1 MLWKVSNLFRIS
13 EQQYKII
20 TVETQSHIKSN
31 KMKKLLFLPSLL
43 LSAAL
48 IMNACK
54 GDPGPIGPQGPTGL
68 QGSTGST
75 GAVGPQG
82 PAGATG
88 PQGPA
93 GPTGATGAT
102 GATGP
107 QGPAGPQGPVGAT
120 GPQGPA
126 GPQGPVGP
134 AGPQGPAGTANVIYS
149 SWFGDNTFS
158 PTWGDTTLSFFG
170 VCSRAIKAAPG
181 VTASIINQGLVL
193 SYIKASS
200 IVEPQLLPLSVP
212 GTTPLE
218 LNFIPQVGKIFYY
231 FKNPTT
237 SNASGAITAGFE
249 FRYVIIPGGVAGGRF
264 TSGPAAGYSVDQIKS
279 MSYSQIRS
287 LFNIP
292 ASGSNER

>member
-1 MLWKVSNLFRIS
+1 
-13 EQQYKII
+13 
-20 TVETQSHIKSN
+20 
-31 KMKKLLFLPSLL
+31 MKKLLFLPSLL

-54 GDPGPIGPQGPTGL
+54 GDPGPVGPQGPTGL

-75 GAVGPQG
+75 GATGPQG

-88 PQGPA
+88 PQGPT

-149 SWFGDNTFS
+149 SWFGDATFS
-158 PTWGDTTLSFFG
+158 PNWADTVLTFVG
-170 VCSRAIKAAPG
+170 TVSRAIKAAPG
-181 VTASIINQGLVL
+181 VTATIINQGLVL
-193 SYIKASS
+193 SYAKAST
-200 IVEPQLLPLSVP
+200 IIEPQLLPWTLSGANVGFP
-212 GTTPLE
+212 GNSFQ
-218 LNFIPQVGKIFYY
+218 LNFIPQNGKLFYY
-231 FKNPTT
+231 WNNLTT
-237 SNASGAITAGFE
+237 GNASGFTSSGFE
-249 FRYVIIPGGVAGGRF
+249 YRYVIIPGGVAGGRF

-279 MSYSQIRS
+279 MSYSQVSS